1 MEDPSDPH
9 EQRLDA
15 GTPEWRHRLG
25 LALFGWLSAWLLRI
39 LGATWRVRI
48 LGPDPREA
56 ATGRDPGSRL
66 AAFYH
71 ESMLPAV
78 WLFRDQGYGVAVSR
92 SRDGDLV
99 SAALLE
105 LGYAEPARGSS
116 SRGGSAVLRR
126 MVRQIDQGLTVAVL
140 VDGPRGPARVSKT
153 GVLALAR
160 LTGHEVVPLGFSARP
175 AWRLRSWDASL
186 IPLPFARVVCAFG
199 EPLPVAACLDEKQER
214 SLALELDRRLHGL
227 HRIAD
232 RELGLSD
239 AAQDTERND

>member
-1 MEDPSDPH
+1 MDDPIDPH

-15 GTPEWRHRLG
+15 GAPGWSRRLG

-39 LGATWRVRI
+39 LGSTWRVRI
-48 LGPDPREA
+48 LGPDPREVEA
-56 ATGRDPGSRL
+56 DGAPGSRL
-66 AAFYH
+66 AALYH

-78 WLFRDQGYGVAVSR
+78 WLFRDEGYGVAVSR

-126 MVRQIDQGLTVAVL
+126 MVRQIDRGLTIAVL

-153 GVLALAR
+153 GILTLAR
-160 LTGHEVVPLGFSARP
+160 LTGQAIVPMAFSARP
-175 AWRLRSWDASL
+175 AFRLRSWDASL
-186 IPLPFARVVCAFG
+186 IPPPFAHVVCVFG
-199 EPLPVAACLDEKQER
+199 ELLPVASCPDETQEQ
-214 SLALELDRRLHGL
+214 SLALELDRRLHAL

-232 RELGLSD
+232 RELGLAD
-239 AAQDTERND
+239 PGRED

>member
-1 MEDPSDPH
+1 MDDPIDPH

-15 GTPEWRHRLG
+15 GSPGWRSRLG

-39 LGATWRVRI
+39 LGSTWRVRV
-48 LGPDPREA
+48 LGSDPREVEVD
-56 ATGRDPGSRL
+56 RDPGPLL
-66 AAFYH
+66 AALYH

-92 SRDGDLV
+92 SRDGELV

-126 MVRQIDQGLTVAVL
+126 MVRQIDQGLTIAVL

-153 GVLALAR
+153 GILSLAR
-160 LTGHEVVPLGFSARP
+160 LTGQAVVPLAFSARP
-175 AWRLRSWDASL
+175 AFRLRSWDASL
-186 IPLPFARVVCAFG
+186 IPLPFARVTCVFG
-199 EPLPVAACLDEKQER
+199 EPLPVGSCLDETQEQ

-227 HRIAD
+227 HRVAD
-232 RELGLSD
+232 RELGLAD
-239 AAQDTERND
+239 AARDD